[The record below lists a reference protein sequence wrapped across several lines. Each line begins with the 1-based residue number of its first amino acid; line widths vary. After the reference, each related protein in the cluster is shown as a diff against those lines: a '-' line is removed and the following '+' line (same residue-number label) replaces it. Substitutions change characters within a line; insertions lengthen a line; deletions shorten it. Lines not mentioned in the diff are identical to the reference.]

1 MSPCWGL
8 RVFAIR
14 KWLTRPLLW
23 KLLGLV
29 ALGGLQGAIG
39 WWMVSSGIGETT
51 RVDVAPY
58 RLMTHFML
66 ALLIIA
72 IVAWM
77 WLDLGQTGAA
87 PGFRCHAPDSDKV
100 LLVAVFVQMAA
111 GRAGRWDWTPGAA
124 IMTGR

>member
-1 MSPCWGL
+1 M
-8 RVFAIR
+8 AYAAA
-14 KWLTRPLLW
+14 LW

-72 IVAWM
+72 IVAWL
-77 WLDLGQTGAA
+77 WLDLGQ
-87 PGFRCHAPDSDKV
+87 K
-100 LLVAVFVQMAA
+100 A
-111 GRAGRWDWTPGAA
+111 GRGARFPVPCA
-124 IMTGR
+124 